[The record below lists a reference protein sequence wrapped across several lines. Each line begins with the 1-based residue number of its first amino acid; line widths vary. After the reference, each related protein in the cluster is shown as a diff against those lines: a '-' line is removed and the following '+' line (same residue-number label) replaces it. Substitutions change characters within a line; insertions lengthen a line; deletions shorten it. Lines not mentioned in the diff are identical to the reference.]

1 MKQELPL
8 AVALLAAGSLLWL
21 TQLAEP
27 AKSSGV
33 VRDSNE
39 SLKEFVGREQADRQ
53 RLPRLTEPEIALP
66 IRGYR
71 DRRGMTE
78 ELNEESLVN
87 SGVALAAYEEEI
99 PPPGRQEEISSLV
112 QRRSVTNGEF
122 AETHQSANR
131 FLLDVSNSLAYSN
144 PFEVDIE
151 MTGWIF
157 DQEVAANG
165 KYYQMGQGTQKSSL
179 VLKFANK
186 SNPVL
191 IHQLCDGEIVFKLQ
205 KFSDSGLA
213 DRKDSLEFV
222 NLDELRASMA
232 ETTSA
237 LVPTGWVASG
247 GIACTIRHLSAA
259 FDFEEKQQQSNGDVV
274 LRGILNTETVAQL
287 TGKAMPVE
295 ELAWASLPSHFP
307 HSVEVTFSKH
317 STLSYVPKRM
327 SFSRFS
333 SRGNNLAKTE
343 LKLINIEFSKI
354 EELTNLSDSSFKANY
369 IAVEKVDVT
378 EDYID
383 RIKKFGFLSES
394 QSAEKSNETFER

>member
-21 TQLAEP
+21 TQLAGP
-27 AKSSGV
+27 AKSSGIV
-33 VRDSNE
+33 LDSNE
-39 SLKEFVGREQADRQ
+39 PLMEFVGQGQADRQ

-71 DRRGMTE
+71 DRRGVAK
-78 ELNEESLVN
+78 ELKAESLFN
-87 SGVALAAYEEEI
+87 SGVALAAYEEGI
-99 PPPGRQEEISSLV
+99 PTLGRREEASSLV
-112 QRRSVTNGEF
+112 QKRSVAKQEF
-122 AETHQSANR
+122 AETRQSANR
-131 FLLDVSNSLAYSN
+131 FLSDVSNSLAQSN
-144 PFEVDIE
+144 PFEVDIV

-179 VLKFANK
+179 VLKFANE

-205 KFSDSGLA
+205 KFSDSGLV

-222 NLDELRASMA
+222 NLDELKASMA
-232 ETTSA
+232 DMTNA

-247 GIACTIRHLSAA
+247 GIACTMRHLSAA
-259 FDFEEKQQQSNGDVV
+259 FDFEEKTQQSNGDVV
-274 LRGILNTETVAQL
+274 LRGVLNAETVAQL
-287 TGKAMPVE
+287 TGEAMSAKD
-295 ELAWASLPSHFP
+295 LAWASLPSHFP
-307 HSVEVTFSKH
+307 HSVEVTFSAH
-317 STLSYVPKRM
+317 SKLSYVPKRM

-333 SRGNNLAKTE
+333 SSGSNLTKKE

-378 EDYID
+378 EDYIA